1 MRKWPILP
9 PVLLALTVAAW
20 PQARGGFGGF
30 GGNGFGR
37 PGFGVRFGSPS
48 PYRGFPGSLVFFGDS
63 LLYPDYSSAW
73 EPMVQPPQPIVIVQ
87 SNPNPAPSQP
97 PSEPLM
103 IVRQGDHY
111 VRFEGRSALDNVRVP
126 LDDSQ
131 SGSNSPVGMNKPAV
145 RAASSPAQAQL
156 PPAVLVFRDGHRE
169 QVEDYVIASG
179 KLYVRGDYWRDGYW
193 TKTVELAALDLP
205 RTLSVNQ
212 ENGVNFVLPA
222 GPNVV
227 VTRP

>member
-1 MRKWPILP
+1 MRKWLIIP

-20 PQARGGFGGF
+20 PQGRGGFGSSGF
-30 GGNGFGR
+30 GH
-37 PGFGVRFGSPS
+37 PGSGIRFGSPG
-48 PYRGFPGSLVFFGDS
+48 PYKGFPPSLVFFGGPW
-63 LLYPDYSSAW
+63 LYPDYSSAW
-73 EPMVQPPQPIVIVQ
+73 EPMGQPSPPIVIVQ
-87 SNPNPAPSQP
+87 SNPNPAPPEP

-103 IVRQGDHY
+103 IVRQGDRY
-111 VRFEGRSALDNVRVP
+111 VRFEGRGALDMVRASP
-126 LDDSQ
+126 DDSG
-131 SGSNSPVGMNKPAV
+131 SGSISGPNKSAVGT
-145 RAASSPAQAQL
+145 SSPPQL

-193 TKTVELAALDLP
+193 TKTVELATLDLP
-205 RTLSVNQ
+205 RTLSANR